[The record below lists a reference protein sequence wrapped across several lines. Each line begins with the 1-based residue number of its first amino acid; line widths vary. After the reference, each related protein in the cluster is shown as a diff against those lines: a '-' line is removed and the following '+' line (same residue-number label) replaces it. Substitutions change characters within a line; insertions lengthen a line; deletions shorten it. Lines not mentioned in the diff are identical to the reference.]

1 MAEVFLVRQPIF
13 DKTEAAVGYELRFRD
28 PGDGSDAFARSFLS
42 GAFEVLRGG
51 LPAWVP
57 MNRAGLD
64 NDVYALP
71 DPSSLVL
78 LIPPDFPT
86 DPAVL
91 SRIEALSKVGVTFV
105 LDEFERPTLASSAA
119 LAFLP
124 YVKFVRI
131 DLRGT
136 TADEAAP
143 LVAALKKQGKRV
155 VADEVFDARVH
166 TSCLAAG
173 FDLMQ
178 GPHFARPEPLP
189 SAELPTSSVA
199 ALRVMALARDPDV
212 SEREIEKVI
221 SSDPGITFQ
230 LLRVVNSAS
239 VGGRGIS
246 SISHALRLA
255 GRNNLVRWL
264 ALASYASRA
273 GKSGVDDELARQAV
287 RRAYLAEALSKSVRA
302 LDHGTAF
309 LVGLFSLLDAVFRIP
324 LHEVLERINLSD
336 DVKGALLDRE
346 GPYAGTLQAIEA
358 YELGLWESAAE
369 HLGALGVSADRF
381 PELYADSLRAAEE
394 LVPSHRTA
402 VAA

>member
-13 DKTEAAVGYELRFRD
+13 DKTESAVGYELRFRD

-57 MNRAGLD
+57 ITRVALE

-71 DPSSLVL
+71 EPQSLVL
-78 LIPPDFPT
+78 VIPPDFPS
-86 DPAVL
+86 DPDTLA
-91 SRIEALSKVGVTFV
+91 RIEALTKVGVTFA
-105 LDEFERPTLASSAA
+105 LDEFERPTLTSSPAV
-119 LAFLP
+119 AFLP
-124 YVKFVRI
+124 YAKYVRI
-131 DLRGT
+131 DLRTISPG
-136 TADEAAP
+136 DAAP
-143 LVAALKKQGKRV
+143 LVAVLKKQGKRV
-155 VADEVFDARVH
+155 AADEVFDPRVH
-166 TSCLAAG
+166 ASCLAAG

-199 ALRVMALARDPDV
+199 ALRVMAMARDHTV
-212 SEREIEKVI
+212 SERELERVI

-246 SISHALRLA
+246 SIAHALRLA
-255 GRNNLVRWL
+255 GRSNLVRWL

-273 GKSGVDDELARQAV
+273 GKSGIDAELTRQAV
-287 RRAYLAEALSKSVRA
+287 QRAFLAEALSKSHRQ
-302 LDHGTAF
+302 LESGTAF

-324 LHEVLERINLSD
+324 LHEVLERIHLTD
-336 DVKGALLDRE
+336 EVKAALLERT
-346 GPYAGTLQAIEA
+346 GPYADLLDVIEA

-369 HLGALGVSADRF
+369 HMKALGVDPERF
-381 PELYADSLRAAEE
+381 PELYSAAFISAEE
-394 LVPSHRTA
+394 LVPVQRS
-402 VAA
+402 AAAA

>member
-1 MAEVFLVRQPIF
+1 MADVYLVRQPIF
-13 DKTEAAVGYELRFRD
+13 DKTESAVGYELRFRD

-42 GAFEVLRGG
+42 GAFDVLRGG

-57 MNRAGLD
+57 LSRSALE

-71 DPSSLVL
+71 EPSALVL
-78 LIPPDFPT
+78 MIPPDFPT
-86 DPAVL
+86 DLDV
-91 SRIEALSKVGVTFV
+91 IERVAALHKAGVTFV
-105 LDEFERPTLASSAA
+105 LDEFERPTLTSSPA

-124 YVKFVRI
+124 YAKMARI
-131 DLRGT
+131 DLRSISVE
-136 TADEAAP
+136 DAAP
-143 LVAALKKQGKRV
+143 LVAALRKQGKRV
-155 VADEVFDARVH
+155 VADEVFDSRAYA
-166 TSCLAAG
+166 SSLAVG

-189 SAELPTSSVA
+189 SAELPTSTVA

-212 SEREIEKVI
+212 GDREIERVI

-246 SISHALRLA
+246 SIAHALRLA
-255 GRNNLVRWL
+255 GRANLVRWL
-264 ALASYASRA
+264 ALASYAARA

-287 RRAYLAEALSKSVRA
+287 QRAFLSESLAKSVRS

-324 LHEVLERINLSD
+324 LHEVLERINLAD
-336 DVKGALLDRE
+336 DVKLALLERS
-346 GPYAGTLQAIEA
+346 GPYAVALQAIES
-358 YELGLWESAAE
+358 YELGLWESATE
-369 HLGALGVSADRF
+369 HLAAMSVSPDAF
-381 PELYADSLRAAEE
+381 PVMYADALRSAEE
-394 LVPSHRTA
+394 LVPGKRACAA
-402 VAA
+402 V